1 MGKLKIIS
9 VAILSMPFIVSCD
22 EDVDNSIT
30 GEYNFK
36 IVNGT
41 SHKCE
46 IEYHPFHKE
55 NDLKKN
61 VISAGD
67 SVVFHGDGGTGR
79 NLENPFSDHQVYL
92 IFDDTLKYS
101 CWGNSGH
108 AMLAATAN
116 YQATL
121 VEEGHTD
128 FRYVITEEDYEYA
141 KAHPYKGE

>member
-1 MGKLKIIS
+1 MQKMGKLKIIS

-46 IEYHPFHKE
+46 IEYHPFYKE

-61 VISAGD
+61 LISAGD

-79 NLENPFSDHQVYL
+79 NLENPTVAGEIVDMR
-92 IFDDTLKYS
+92 
-101 CWGNSGH
+101 CWLPLPIIRLHS
-108 AMLAATAN
+108 
-116 YQATL
+116 
-121 VEEGHTD
+121 
-128 FRYVITEEDYEYA
+128 
-141 KAHPYKGE
+141 